1 MTDPRDDEDL
11 RRRFVALRGADAK
24 RAPSFDATLARAPVR
39 RAPWLVP
46 LAAGA
51 AIAAAA
57 IGAWLAQPA
66 VAPSPPPAVATDLPG
81 EMPTDFLL
89 GSAALDATRETPTL
103 RAPANDEVPFL

>member
-11 RRRFVALRGADAK
+11 RRRFEALRRADAA
-24 RAPSFDATLARAPVR
+24 RAPSFDATLARAPAR
-39 RAPWLVP
+39 RTPWLVP

-51 AIAAAA
+51 ALAVAA
-57 IGAWLAQPA
+57 IGAWLMRPA

-89 GSAALDATRETPTL
+89 RSAALDATRDTPAL
-103 RAPANDEVPFL
+103 RAPENDEVPFL

>member
-11 RRRFVALRGADAK
+11 RPRFHALRRADAA
-24 RAPSFDATLARAPVR
+24 RTPSFDSTLARVPAR
-39 RAPWLVP
+39 RTPWLVP

-51 AIAAAA
+51 AIAVAA
-57 IGAWLAQPA
+57 IGAWLMRPA
-66 VAPSPPPAVATDLPG
+66 IAPLPAPAVATGLPG

-89 GSAALDATRETPTL
+89 RSAALDAARDTPAL